1 MVLTIYNVKR
11 FVLSLNY
18 YPDLKAA
25 DSARAKLPMALE
37 VCYHEP
43 QKAAAAGT
51 LYMSFANQS
60 TVDNA
65 ETKSS
70 SGFALIAVCI
80 LLFLSGFSA
89 LIYEVVW
96 VRSLGLVVGNSTQAT
111 SCVLAVFLGGL
122 SVGALIGGKL
132 ADRKGFP
139 HLLAYGLL
147 EICIG
152 LAALLVTAGLT
163 AASSWFLSTVDLFP
177 SGSAYLVVARLV
189 IATVFI
195 LVPTIF
201 MGATLPI
208 LTRYFAGI
216 YARAA
221 HFLTLLYGLNTLG
234 AVAGSLCAT
243 FLTLPYLGVS
253 GTTYFA
259 AAVNGTVGL
268 LACLVFSIAGKK
280 ATNVSAEEANPVA
293 QTNIEPA
300 NININVHALYLTSAL
315 TGFTALA
322 YEVLYIRFIRFYTDS
337 STYSFALMFSSFLFG
352 LAVGSWI
359 NNKFLAKAND
369 RLDGVIYQ
377 MKLLGFIQFAVAA
390 VSVISFLCMP
400 ALLVFKA
407 FFMIHDL
414 QGLFFQTLSAFVS
427 MIIPATLIGISFP
440 AIGGIAA
447 SQTKAVG
454 DAVGRVYAANT
465 LGCILGSALTGL
477 AFLPLMGSQ
486 LTFELIMVLSVCT
499 GVVCLL
505 SAKSKTIKY
514 KIFAAPALVLI
525 LFLVLVPQNYL
536 ESSYALLMSGTIEK
550 CKDDAGAKVLLFD
563 KKGVKRLIVNG
574 TFYSST
580 VVTAQRYMRVIGEL
594 PVLLHEAPKNVLS
607 VCFGIGTTSG
617 SIVKHPDVEHLDIV
631 ELSPTVIEFGQYF
644 KPTNGDV
651 LANPKQTVHIEDG
664 RNYLLRKANK
674 YDVISF
680 EAPPP
685 CDAGVV
691 SLYSKEFYELCKSR
705 LNKGG
710 LICQWMPMETESG
723 PLWKMMIKTMMV
735 VFPYVTVWNPDSGEA
750 IAIASMEPIKFDI
763 KKVQAKIDQS
773 PQVQKSLEEV
783 GLGNAYALASTF
795 LMDGEPMAK
804 YLADTPVITD
814 DHPYLEFYLP
824 YSGTSL
830 CAKDLESVG
839 SKPTDIL
846 ANQDYD
852 KALFDK
858 NVQAITLMRCA
869 AQALSVE
876 DKPEKAHPFLVKA
889 LELLPD
895 NKFFQW
901 AVANPKQH

>member
-1 MVLTIYNVKR
+1 MSPKKLAPRELSHVICLPIENRYEMVDKSEI
-11 FVLSLNY
+11 
-18 YPDLKAA
+18 
-25 DSARAKLPMALE
+25 
-37 VCYHEP
+37 
-43 QKAAAAGT
+43 
-51 LYMSFANQS
+51 NQS
-60 TVDNA
+60 A
-65 ETKSS
+65 
-70 SGFALIAVCI
+70 GFALIAICI

-132 ADRKGFP
+132 ADRKNFP

-147 EICIG
+147 EISIG
-152 LAALLVTAGLT
+152 IAAILVTAGLS
-163 AASSWFLSTVDLFP
+163 AASLWFLKTVDLFP
-177 SGSAYLVVARLV
+177 SGSAYLTVARLLL
-189 IATVFI
+189 ATIFI

-208 LTRYFAGI
+208 LTRYFSAVHE
-216 YARAA
+216 RAA

-234 AVAGSLCAT
+234 AVLGSLAAT
-243 FLTLPYLGVS
+243 FGTLPYLGVS

-268 LACLVFSIAGKK
+268 LACLVYIKTRGQKTLGASPRP
-280 ATNVSAEEANPVA
+280 TAEEIKP
-293 QTNIEPA
+293 THET
-300 NININVHALYLTSAL
+300 INRKAINRQAIYCTAAL

-337 STYSFALMFSSFLFG
+337 STYSFALMVSSFLFG
-352 LAVGSWI
+352 LAIGSWI
-359 NNKFLAKAND
+359 NNKFLAQANE
-369 RLDGVIYQ
+369 RADGALYQ
-377 MKLLGFIQFAVAA
+377 MRLLGLIQFSVAA
-390 VSVISFLCMP
+390 VSAIGFLCLP
-400 ALLVFKA
+400 GVLVFKA
-407 FFMIHDL
+407 FFMMHDI
-414 QGLFFQTLSAFVS
+414 QGLLFQVVSAFTY
-427 MIIPATLIGISFP
+427 MIFPATLIGISFP

-447 SQTKAVG
+447 SQTNEVG
-454 DAVGRVYAANT
+454 NAVGRVYAANT
-465 LGCILGSALTGL
+465 LGCIFGSALTGL

-486 LTFELIMVLSVCT
+486 LTFELMMVLSVCT
-499 GVVCLL
+499 GFVCLF
-505 SAKSKTIKY
+505 SAEPKKAKY
-514 KIFAAPALVLI
+514 KLFIAPSVVLVL
-525 LFLVLVPQNYL
+525 FLTLVPQNYL
-536 ESSYALLMSGTIEK
+536 ENSYALLMSGKIEK

-563 KKGVKRLIVNG
+563 QSGVKRLIVNG

-594 PVLLHEAPKNVLS
+594 PVLLHENPKNVLS

-664 RNYLLRKANK
+664 RNYLLRKENK

-710 LICQWMPMETESG
+710 LICQWMPMETESA

-750 IAIASMEPIKFDI
+750 IVIASMEPIKFDI
-763 KKVQAKIDQS
+763 NKVQAKLDRT
-773 PQVQKSLEEV
+773 PLVQTSLEEV

-804 YLADTPVITD
+804 YLADTAVITD
-814 DHPYLEFYLP
+814 DRPYLEFFLP
-824 YSGTSL
+824 FSGPSL

-839 SKPTDIL
+839 SKPSDIL
-846 ANQDYD
+846 ANEQYD
-852 KALFDK
+852 HELFAK
-858 NVQAITLMRCA
+858 NVQAINYMRSA
-869 AQALSVE
+869 AQALSIE
-876 DKPEKAHPFLVKA
+876 NKPDKAHAFLEKALA
-889 LELLPD
+889 LLPD

-901 AVANPKQH
+901 AVAHPKQH